1 MFVFVALMVIWI
13 LLTGSLQLDEL
24 AAGGFAVTA
33 VSVVMRMLM
42 GRATT
47 PPIRFT
53 PMAVIALMRY
63 LYTFTIALL
72 RANLDMARRVLDP
85 LLPIHPVVVEVETSL
100 QSQLG
105 RLMLANSITLTPGTL
120 TVDLKGDRLL
130 VHWIDGSSLPAD
142 LTPEARCQQAT
153 EEIAAQ
159 FERHLKGFIK

>member
-24 AAGGFAVTA
+24 AAGVFAVTA

-63 LYTFTIALL
+63 LYTFTIA
-72 RANLDMARRVLDP
+72 RDRKS
-85 LLPIHPVVVEVETSL
+85 VV
-100 QSQLG
+100 
-105 RLMLANSITLTPGTL
+105 
-120 TVDLKGDRLL
+120 
-130 VHWIDGSSLPAD
+130 
-142 LTPEARCQQAT
+142 
-153 EEIAAQ
+153 
-159 FERHLKGFIK
+159 